1 MKKLLFILGLLV
13 SGLGFAQDETAKDTV
28 QVDQPVEVPQIV
40 VKVPYDKLTTFGDL
54 AIKITKVTDS
64 RCPADVNCIWA
75 GNVILDYEVYKD
87 GKFVDTRKITLGSD
101 QAARMLWG
109 SAVEQLKAYSV
120 APYPKASGKID
131 QKDYVINMVWKRLT
145 EEN

>member
-40 VKVPYDKLTTFGDL
+40 VKVPYGKLTTFGDL
-54 AIKITKVTDS
+54 AIKIIKVTDS

-87 GKFVDTRKITLGSD
+87 GKFLETKKLTLGGGNEDSTLFKSD
-101 QAARMLWG
+101 LNW
-109 SAVEQLKAYSV
+109 LKAYSV
-120 APYPKASGKID
+120 APYPKASAKID
-131 QKDYVINMVWKRLT
+131 QKDYVIKMLWEQLT
-145 EEN
+145 EDN